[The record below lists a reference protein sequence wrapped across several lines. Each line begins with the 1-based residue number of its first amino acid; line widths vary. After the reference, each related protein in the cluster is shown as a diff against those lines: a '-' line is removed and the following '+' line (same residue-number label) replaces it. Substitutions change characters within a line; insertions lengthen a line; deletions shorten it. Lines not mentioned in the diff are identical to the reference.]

1 VRVGRAW
8 VDFSVKIFNYRG
20 RDKKMSDFSEITIR
34 SASNADCERVQ
45 NLVFGV
51 LREYGLAPD
60 LEGTDRDIADIET
73 HYIKRGGAFELI
85 EDARGKLL
93 GTCGLYPMTAET
105 VELRKMYFSPELRG
119 KGFGKKTLAR
129 MIEKA
134 RAMGFGKIYLETASV
149 LKEAVALYEKFGF
162 LPSDE
167 KHTPRC
173 DAAYFLDLRE

>member
-1 VRVGRAW
+1 MDVTA
-8 VDFSVKIFNYRG
+8 KI
-20 RDKKMSDFSEITIR
+20 IVR

-45 NLVFGV
+45 TLVFGV

-73 HYIKRGGAFELI
+73 HYIARGGVFELI
-85 EDARGKLL
+85 EDFQGDLL
-93 GTCGLYPMTAET
+93 GTVGLYPMNTDT
-105 VELRKMYFSPELRG
+105 VELRKMYFSKQLRG
-119 KGFGKKTLAR
+119 RGMGKKTLQR

-134 RAMGFGKIYLETASV
+134 RALGYKKIYLETASV

-162 LPSDE
+162 LPTDE

-173 DAAYFLDLRE
+173 DAAYFLELGRISKK